1 MAKANGNHNNN
12 TEVAFARDLG
22 LFDATMIGI
31 GAMIGA
37 GIFVLTGIA
46 AGVAGPAA
54 LLAFILNGF
63 VTLLTALSY
72 AELAS
77 SYPESG
83 GGYSYIRKAFPGPVG
98 FVSGWM
104 LWFCYVIACSLY
116 ALGFG
121 SYFWEF
127 LHRYFPLLSEAAFG
141 VLGDGM
147 ALILVTVA
155 ISVAVILINMRGT
168 ALTGKLE
175 NLLTV
180 AKMIIL
186 AIFIFYG
193 LKQIVDIPTQA
204 ASSFRPFMPLG
215 FSGVVLAMGLTFIA
229 VEGYDLIA
237 TVAEEIKEPKKTIPR
252 ATMIA
257 LSVTVVFYLLIVVV
271 CIEAGKVASGLAR
284 AAGEYDLIVLG
295 VSEEGLFSNVIFG
308 EIAEKVARY
317 SRAPVMI
324 VKRYEGKVK
333 SLVKKVLG

>member
-1 MAKANGNHNNN
+1 MAKANGKNNN

-46 AGVAGPAA
+46 AGVAGPGA

-147 ALILVTVA
+147 ALILATVA
-155 ISVAVILINMRGT
+155 VSVAVILINMRGT

-175 NLLTV
+175 NFLTV

-186 AIFIFYG
+186 SIFIFYG

-204 ASSFRPFMPLG
+204 ASSFRPFLPQG

-229 VEGYDLIA
+229 FEGYDLIA

-257 LSVTVVFYLLIVVV
+257 LSVTVVFYVLIVVV
-271 CIEAGKVASGLAR
+271 CIGAIVPETGSPSLIR
-284 AAGEYDLIVLG
+284 PQWQDRSRSAGE
-295 VSEEGLFSNVIFG
+295 F
-308 EIAEKVARY
+308 
-317 SRAPVMI
+317 M
-324 VKRYEGKVK
+324 
-333 SLVKKVLG
+333 

>member
-1 MAKANGNHNNN
+1 MAKANGNKTND
-12 TEVAFARDLG
+12 TDVVFARDLG

-37 GIFVLTGIA
+37 GM
-46 AGVAGPAA
+46 AGPAA

-204 ASSFRPFMPLG
+204 ASSFRPFMPQG